1 MKVACVTDDGVTI
14 SPHFG
19 RAQYYAVVT
28 VEGDA
33 ITAREMRDKTGVRH
47 TYHPMVVEDDGL
59 HGTSP
64 GSHEKHVSMAGII
77 DDCEALLCRGM
88 GYGAYESMQQLGIRP
103 IVTDVADIDTAVLA
117 YASGQ
122 LQDHPETLH

>member
-19 RAQYYAVVT
+19 RARYYAVVT
-28 VEGDA
+28 VEDGA
-33 ITAREMRDKTGVRH
+33 ITAREMRDKTGVRSIH
-47 TYHPMVVEDDGL
+47 HPMVVEDDDR

-64 GSHEKHVSMAGII
+64 ASHEKHVSLAEII
-77 DDCEALLCRGM
+77 GDCEALLSRGM